1 MENERN
7 LQDSDID
14 PCFHSEDMVVG
25 GKVSEYPLWNQDGP
39 YKLLLATKYQSVQ
52 SLFCQERVLLEVS
65 PANVGKPLQHGMIQW
80 IMHWGISLT
89 IVKMHDAT
97 TLVVSP
103 LAASAD
109 TTRCQGDHHQP
120 PVRCDPAT
128 MAVSTFHG
136 VASWKMGNNLEHL
149 KVGTEAWLQNCA

>member
-1 MENERN
+1 MFSLRRYGRGREGVRIPSLKPRWT
-7 LQDSDID
+7 LQVA
-14 PCFHSEDMVVG
+14 PCNKIS
-25 GKVSEYPLWNQDGP
+25 KRSIP
-39 YKLLLATKYQSVQ
+39 
-52 SLFCQERVLLEVS
+52 FCQERVLLEVS

-149 KVGTEAWLQNCA
+149 KVGTETWLHNCA

>member
-1 MENERN
+1 MFSLRRYGRGREGVRIPSLKPRWT
-7 LQDSDID
+7 LQVA
-14 PCFHSEDMVVG
+14 PCNKIS
-25 GKVSEYPLWNQDGP
+25 KRSIP
-39 YKLLLATKYQSVQ
+39 
-52 SLFCQERVLLEVS
+52 FCQERVLLEVS

-149 KVGTEAWLQNCA
+149 KVGTETCLHNCA

>member
-1 MENERN
+1 MFSLRRYGRGREGVRIPSLKPRWT
-7 LQDSDID
+7 LQVA
-14 PCFHSEDMVVG
+14 PCNKIS
-25 GKVSEYPLWNQDGP
+25 KRSIP
-39 YKLLLATKYQSVQ
+39 
-52 SLFCQERVLLEVS
+52 FCQERVLLEVS

>member
-1 MENERN
+1 MFSLRRYGRGREGVRIPSLKPRWT
-7 LQDSDID
+7 LQVA
-14 PCFHSEDMVVG
+14 PCNKIS
-25 GKVSEYPLWNQDGP
+25 KR
-39 YKLLLATKYQSVQ
+39 
-52 SLFCQERVLLEVS
+52 SLPFCQERVLLEVS

-97 TLVVSP
+97 TLVVFP

-149 KVGTEAWLQNCA
+149 KVGTQAWLQNCA

>member
-1 MENERN
+1 MFSLRRYGRGREGVRIPSLKPRWT
-7 LQDSDID
+7 LQVA
-14 PCFHSEDMVVG
+14 PCNKIS
-25 GKVSEYPLWNQDGP
+25 KRSIP
-39 YKLLLATKYQSVQ
+39 
-52 SLFCQERVLLEVS
+52 FCQERVLLEVS

-149 KVGTEAWLQNCA
+149 KDLKVGTETWLHNCA